1 MHRLRFID
9 WSKISYVLKGVL
21 VGAVAGIVVS
31 LFRMSIELFL
41 TRMPAIYDHLRE
53 NPVWVLGWLLVI
65 LAVAFFVII
74 LDRDEPDIQGNGVAE
89 LKGQLLGT
97 LNLRWFSVLW
107 RKFVGSS
114 LVLGFGVPVGREGPS
129 IQIGGVVGQGVNHF
143 LKGSK
148 SQENILI
155 SSGAAAGLSAAFNA
169 PLSGLVIILEEVH
182 HRFSSILILSVFS
195 ASVTA
200 NFLAFHLFGS
210 QPALALG
217 VMEEFPLEQYFY
229 LALMGV
235 VLAVAGWGFQKATFA
250 MPKLYAKLPIPY
262 YLLPFIPF
270 LILIPTGLLWPD
282 MLGGGTGIV
291 ATIADGRTATVVLLA
306 ILAFRFFGFLIAFG
320 SGIPAGMLIPILTVG
335 ALLGGIFGN
344 SVLNITGIEDAFVR
358 SFIIYA
364 MGGFLTAVSKAP
376 LTAIV
381 LITEITGSVTQM
393 MPIAVVCLTA
403 YIVADMLGIEPA
415 DEITLHNKTAKIP
428 KVFEGK
434 LADIDIFVEPNSY
447 LDGMLMSQLTLP
459 YNAKITRIKRHS
471 NEFMP
476 HRDTVF
482 LPGDE
487 LKITCDQGFVNE
499 IKKYISKIN

>member
-1 MHRLRFID
+1 MKRLRFID
-9 WSKISYVLKGVL
+9 WSKISYVLKGIL
-21 VGAVAGIVVS
+21 VGIVAGIVVS

-41 TRMPAIYDHLRE
+41 TRMPAIYTYLIE
-53 NPVWVLGWLLVI
+53 NPIWI
-65 LAVAFFVII
+65 LAWLPIILIVAFIVII
-74 LDRDEPDIQGNGVAE
+74 LCRDEPEIQGNGVAE

-97 LNLRWFSVLW
+97 LNLRWLSVLW
-107 RKFVGSS
+107 RKFVGSA
-114 LVLGFGVPVGREGPS
+114 LVLGFGIPVGREGPS

-200 NFLAFHLFGS
+200 NFLAFHIFGS

-217 VMEEFPLEQYFY
+217 SVLEFPLEHYFY
-229 LALMGV
+229 LAVMGI
-235 VLAVAGWGFQKATFA
+235 VLAVAGWVFQKSVFL
-250 MPKLYAKLPIPY
+250 MPELYAKLPIPY
-262 YLLPFIPF
+262 YLRPFIPF
-270 LILIPTGLLWPD
+270 LLLIPTGLFWQD

-291 ATIADGRTATVVLLA
+291 SVIADGRTATIVLLT
-306 ILAFRFFGFLIAFG
+306 ILAFRFFGFLFAYG
-320 SGIPAGMLIPILTVG
+320 SGIPAGMLIPMLTIG
-335 ALLGGIFGN
+335 ALIGGIFGN

-403 YIVADMLGIEPA
+403 YIVADLLGVEPA
-415 DEITLHNKTAKIP
+415 DEVTLHNKTNKIP

-434 LADIDIFVEPNSY
+434 LADIDVFVEPNSY

-459 YNAKITRIKRHS
+459 YNAKITRIRRHE

-482 LPGDE
+482 LPGDDI
-487 LKITCDQGFVNE
+487 KISCDQGFIGEVQ
-499 IKKYISKIN
+499 KYVDKIN